1 MITETIKPLSKKQ
14 FNCLV
19 RNIYHEARGESLRGK
34 LEVAAVTINR
44 TKHPDFPKTICEVVY
59 QKGQFS
65 WTEMELNT
73 TYNRKAWVDCA
84 DAAVRAY
91 YGNTGTALYF
101 HHVSVR
107 PRWAK
112 TKTKLYKIDSH
123 VFYQ

>member
-19 RNIYHEARGESLRGK
+19 HNIYHEARGESLRGK

-65 WTEMELNT
+65 WTEMELESKHNH
-73 TYNRKAWVDCA
+73 KAWAACA